1 MSEQV
6 KRGLSYF
13 SGSRNYPLCNNAVM
27 VHVLFL
33 TPLLFPSTATEVPRI
48 ARRVFVQVSKHSQ
61 THVIIEINYTYPNL
75 IKGTLELFEQ

>member
-27 VHVLFL
+27 VHVVFL
-33 TPLLFPSTATEVPRI
+33 TPPLFPGTNYRSSQDRASRFRVRFEALLLFKLTI
-48 ARRVFVQVSKHSQ
+48 RV
-61 THVIIEINYTYPNL
+61 
-75 IKGTLELFEQ
+75 

>member
-27 VHVLFL
+27 VRVLFL
-33 TPLLFPSTATEVPRI
+33 TPPLFPGTSHQSSQDRASRFR
-48 ARRVFVQVSKHSQ
+48 AR
-61 THVIIEINYTYPNL
+61 
-75 IKGTLELFEQ
+75 FEALSDARCYLN

>member
-27 VHVLFL
+27 VRVLFL
-33 TPLLFPSTATEVPRI
+33 TPPLFPSTATEVPRI
-48 ARRVFVQVSKHSQ
+48 ARRVFEALSDAR
-61 THVIIEINYTYPNL
+61 YY
-75 IKGTLELFEQ
+75 

>member
-48 ARRVFVQVSKHSQ
+48 PASRFRASFKALSDAR
-61 THVIIEINYTYPNL
+61 YY
-75 IKGTLELFEQ
+75 